1 MIKSVVG
8 CWGGR
13 LRVNEGSVWGEYCV
27 GEGKWVER
35 GGVRLIWGRVVVL
48 QGGSALRECN
58 LVNGR
63 EAVERRDVKRRKRKQ
78 ERVKL
83 GGWGRIEGGD
93 SGCREER
100 ERGAEES

>member
-1 MIKSVVG
+1 MYGV
-8 CWGGR
+8 
-13 LRVNEGSVWGEYCV
+13 YCV

-35 GGVRLIWGRVVVL
+35 GGVRLMGGRVVVL
-48 QGGSALRECN
+48 QGGSALRECI

-63 EAVERRDVKRRKRKQ
+63 EAVERRDVKRRERKQ

-83 GGWGRIEGGD
+83 GGWERIEGGD

-100 ERGAEES
+100 ERGVKES